1 MNRWIVLTPFVWACA
16 TGGEKSDGEGSEGA
30 VDSADSS
37 DPGTTG
43 STDSGDEG
51 DVVPPVVATARLLNP
66 MSGAGVAGMDVTDVV
81 DGAMCTTN
89 GQGECALEVAGSAS
103 FHLAATD
110 SDHLEHR
117 LFGMTSADDFTTISF
132 VATAQ
137 LTDQI
142 YSLLDV
148 SRDAS
153 LGTVVVGLDRPNLS
167 PASGASATIDAAS
180 ELAFV
185 LGATLPEE
193 GNTILRGGNSIV
205 TFVNVP
211 PGPVT
216 VSATGAEGT
225 TCEVAPARE
234 QSSHTVESVAG
245 AVSVVTFICE

>member
-30 VDSADSS
+30 VDSS

-167 PASGASATIDAAS
+167 PASGASAAIDAAAEMAS
-180 ELAFV
+180 YWAPPFPKR
-185 LGATLPEE
+185 AT
-193 GNTILRGGNSIV
+193 R
-205 TFVNVP
+205 FY
-211 PGPVT
+211 
-216 VSATGAEGT
+216 
-225 TCEVAPARE
+225 
-234 QSSHTVESVAG
+234 VAG
-245 AVSVVTFICE
+245 TASLPCECASGPGHRLCDGHRGHHL